1 MTTAY
6 ADSPQ
11 PVAAPDA
18 DSARAREVWTA
29 IKRRVKAE
37 YRRVFASDDEGD
49 EPWMLQYAVR
59 NGADAATIRV
69 VYEPDVHS
77 VQIRVIYPFEIPAD
91 TLPFA
96 QAYVCAQAYDARFV
110 APRLADDGE
119 IICGC
124 VVPFRP
130 QDEFP
135 LELFCEL
142 LRMAAHVGLRHY
154 GRLRAYAEGELG
166 DDEVARFLEW
176 LPQARAL
183 LERRA
188 NGQQEGGRQAA
199 GRHTAGRHTDSQHI
213 ASQHMAEW
221 D

>member
-49 EPWMLQYAVR
+49 EPWMMQYAVR

-188 NGQQEGGRQAA
+188 NGQQEGGR
-199 GRHTAGRHTDSQHI
+199 HTAGRHTDSQHI

>member
-1 MTTAY
+1 MTTTY

-11 PVAAPDA
+11 PVVVPDA
-18 DSARAREVWTA
+18 DSARAREAWTA

-59 NGADAATIRV
+59 NGADAVTIRV

-96 QAYVCAQAYDARFV
+96 QAYVCAQAYEARFV

-119 IICGC
+119 IICDC

-154 GRLRAYAEGELG
+154 GRLRAYAEGELD

-183 LERRA
+183 LERRTA
-188 NGQQEGGRQAA
+188 AVQAT
-199 GRHTAGRHTDSQHI
+199 GPQTTGLHTSSQHTS
-213 ASQHMAEW
+213 SQHTAEW

>member
-1 MTTAY
+1 MTTTY

-11 PVAAPDA
+11 PVVAPDA

-59 NGADAATIRV
+59 NGADAVTIRV

-96 QAYVCAQAYDARFV
+96 QAYVCAQAYEARFV

-119 IICGC
+119 IICDC

-130 QDEFP
+130 QDGFP

-154 GRLRAYAEGELG
+154 GRLRAYAEGELD

-183 LERRA
+183 LERRTA
-188 NGQQEGGRQAA
+188 TAQAA
-199 GRHTAGRHTDSQHI
+199 GTQAAGQHTSSQQAAGQQT
-213 ASQHMAEW
+213 AEW